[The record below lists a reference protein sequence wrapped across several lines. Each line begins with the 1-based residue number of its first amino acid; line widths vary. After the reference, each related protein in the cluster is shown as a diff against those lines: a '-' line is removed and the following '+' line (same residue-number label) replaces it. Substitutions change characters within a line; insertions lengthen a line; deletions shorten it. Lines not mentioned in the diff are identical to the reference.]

1 MVTLLCPR
9 GHIASYAELLDHFNG
24 QESAVL
30 PFRDAPASSRVHRIR
45 TNTYVC
51 SHLDPEELLAAR
63 VGARLDCVTVLDRH
77 GYTAGL
83 PGRHEH
89 VHLRMRRNDGRA
101 AERRRAETRDIRTHW
116 TPPMHAPMTF
126 DAAAR
131 RWGQRAPYSRRTPVN
146 RLEMPLD
153 DALRQALA
161 SCLTVAE
168 SLTVLAAVSRHSGAE
183 TAARAVRALP
193 AATRARL
200 RAAGWS

>member
-1 MVTLLCPR
+1 M
-9 GHIASYAELLDHFNG
+9 
-24 QESAVL
+24 
-30 PFRDAPASSRVHRIR
+30 PFRDAPKSSRVHRIR

-51 SHLDPEELLAAR
+51 SHLDPDELLAAR
-63 VGARLDCVTVLDRH
+63 VGARLDCVTVLERH
-77 GYTAGL
+77 GYTAGI
-83 PGRHEH
+83 PGRHPH
-89 VHLRMRRNDGRA
+89 LHLRMRRNDGRA

-131 RWGQRAPYSRRTPVN
+131 RWSQRTSFSRRTPVN

-168 SLTVLAAVSRHSGAE
+168 SFTVLAAVSRHAGADTAE
-183 TAARAVRALP
+183 RAVWALPEAARK
-193 AATRARL
+193 RL
-200 RAAGWS
+200 RNAGWS